1 MVYQNLKDSFQRLK
15 PGHIAVML
23 MIPTIVLPMI
33 YFSENMKE
41 PQSQLRASSQAKS
54 PIGVLPNINLQN
66 PLGIPSLPSLSK
78 NPAPQIAPTT
88 IVYNVPQVPNLNQ
101 NSNLQSVV
109 NSAMNSFQAKG
120 LPLDKLS
127 ISLTNLNASKCPSY
141 ASYQDKDPRFPA
153 SITKLFWMAALY
165 GQVNQGMLLEESI
178 SDKVVRKMIQK
189 SDNEA
194 ASDVMDALTNTRSG
208 DRLSDAEL
216 AQWESSRTSLNTFFN
231 AAGYQSINISQ
242 KNFPIPKLKM
252 MDPQGPDLQIR
263 RSESSPLRNSL
274 TTYDVN
280 RLVYEIH
287 TKQAISPAMS
297 DRMENMM
304 VRDIHPEAWKD
315 EQYNSIAG
323 FLGEKLPLDTYFAS
337 KVGWTGSSR
346 QYAAIIKSADGA
358 AHYILVIFG
367 DDKRYADDWEVFP
380 AISRQI
386 FEQMKSQEFSSC
398 QSVS

>member
-346 QYAAIIKSADGA
+346 QDAAIIKSADGA

>member
-1 MVYQNLKDSFQRLK
+1 MVYQNLKDLFQRLK
-15 PGHIAVML
+15 PGHIAVMF

-33 YFSENMKE
+33 YFSENTKE

-54 PIGVLPNINLQN
+54 PIGVLPNIKLQN
-66 PLGIPSLPSLSK
+66 PPGLPSLPSLSK

-88 IVYNVPQVPNLNQ
+88 IAYNVAQVPNLRQ

-109 NSAMNSFQAKG
+109 NSAIDSFQAKG
-120 LPLDKLS
+120 LPIDKLS

-165 GQVNQGMLLEESI
+165 GQVNQGMLSEGAI
-178 SDKVVRKMIQK
+178 SDKLVRKMIQK

-194 ASDVMDALTNTRSG
+194 ASDVMDVLTNTRSG

-231 AAGYQSINISQ
+231 AAGYQFINISQ

-346 QYAAIIKSADGA
+346 QDAAIIKSADGQ

-380 AISRQI
+380 AVSRQI

-398 QSVS
+398 QAIS

>member
-1 MVYQNLKDSFQRLK
+1 MV
-15 PGHIAVML
+15 
-23 MIPTIVLPMI
+23 PTIVLPMI
-33 YFSENMKE
+33 YFSDNTKE
-41 PQSQLRASSQAKS
+41 TLPKNRTTASQPVAVVPGK
-54 PIGVLPNINLQN
+54 NIQN
-66 PLGIPSLPSLSK
+66 NPGLPSIPFLPKPPVVQS
-78 NPAPQIAPTT
+78 ALRTIA
-88 IVYNVPQVPNLNQ
+88 YNIAQAPNLKI

-109 NSAMNSFQAKG
+109 NSAVNSFQLKG
-120 LPLDKLS
+120 LPIDKLS
-127 ISLTNLNASKCPSY
+127 ISLTNLNSSTCQSY
-141 ASYQDKDPRFPA
+141 ASYQDREPRFPA
-153 SITKLFWMAALY
+153 SVSKLFWMAALY
-165 GQVNQGMLLEESI
+165 GKVDQRTLPEGVI
-178 SDKVVRKMIQK
+178 SDATMRKMIQK

-194 ASDVMDALTNTRSG
+194 ASDVVDILTDTASTASG
-208 DRLSDAEL
+208 EKLLGSDFS
-216 AQWESSRTSLNTFFN
+216 QWEARRNSLNDFFN
-231 AAGYQSINISQ
+231 VAGYQSINISQ

-280 RLVYEIH
+280 RLVYDIH
-287 TKQAISPAMS
+287 TKRAISPVMS
-297 DRMENMM
+297 DRMERMM

-346 QYAAIIKSADGA
+346 QDAAIIRSEDGQ

-380 AISRQI
+380 AISKQI

-398 QSVS
+398 QVVS

>member
-1 MVYQNLKDSFQRLK
+1 
-15 PGHIAVML
+15 
-23 MIPTIVLPMI
+23 
-33 YFSENMKE
+33 
-41 PQSQLRASSQAKS
+41 
-54 PIGVLPNINLQN
+54 
-66 PLGIPSLPSLSK
+66 
-78 NPAPQIAPTT
+78 
-88 IVYNVPQVPNLNQ
+88 
-101 NSNLQSVV
+101 
-109 NSAMNSFQAKG
+109 
-120 LPLDKLS
+120 
-127 ISLTNLNASKCPSY
+127 
-141 ASYQDKDPRFPA
+141 
-153 SITKLFWMAALY
+153 
-165 GQVNQGMLLEESI
+165 
-178 SDKVVRKMIQK
+178 
-189 SDNEA
+189 
-194 ASDVMDALTNTRSG
+194 
-208 DRLSDAEL
+208 
-216 AQWESSRTSLNTFFN
+216 
-231 AAGYQSINISQ
+231 
-242 KNFPIPKLKM
+242 M

-346 QYAAIIKSADGA
+346 QDAAIIKSADGQ

-380 AISRQI
+380 AVSRQI

-398 QSVS
+398 QAIS

>member
-1 MVYQNLKDSFQRLK
+1 
-15 PGHIAVML
+15 
-23 MIPTIVLPMI
+23 
-33 YFSENMKE
+33 MKE

-346 QYAAIIKSADGA
+346 QDAAIIKSADGA

>member
-1 MVYQNLKDSFQRLK
+1 MVYQNLRDSFQRLK

-23 MIPTIVLPMI
+23 MVPTIVLPMI
-33 YFSENMKE
+33 YFSENTKE
-41 PQSQLRASSQAKS
+41 LQPQVRVASQAKS
-54 PIGVLPNINLQN
+54 PIAVVPNTKLQN
-66 PLGIPSLPSLSK
+66 PLGLPSLPSLPS

-88 IVYNVPQVPNLNQ
+88 IVYNVPEVPNLRQ
-101 NSNLQSVV
+101 NPNLQSVV
-109 NSAMNSFQAKG
+109 NSAMDSFQAKG
-120 LPLDKLS
+120 LPIDKLS

-153 SITKLFWMAALY
+153 SVTKLFWMAALY
-165 GQVNQGMLLEESI
+165 GQVNQGILAEGAI
-178 SDKVVRKMIQK
+178 DDKLVQKMIQK

-194 ASDVMDALTNTRSG
+194 ASDVMDALTKAESG
-208 DRLSDAEL
+208 DRLSDSEL
-216 AQWESSRTSLNTFFN
+216 AQWESRRISLNNFFN
-231 AAGYQSINISQ
+231 VAGYQSINISQ

-252 MDPQGPDLQIR
+252 IDPQGRDLQIR
-263 RSESSPLRNSL
+263 RSASSPLRNSL

-287 TKQAISPAMS
+287 TKQAISSEMS
-297 DRMENMM
+297 ERMEKMM
-304 VRDIHPEAWKD
+304 VRDIHPDAWKD

-346 QYAAIIKSADGA
+346 QDAAIIKSADGK

-367 DDKRYADDWEVFP
+367 DDKRYAEDWEVFP
-380 AISRQI
+380 AISKQI
-386 FEQMKSQEFSSC
+386 FENMKSQEFSSC
-398 QSVS
+398 QAVS